1 MSDLPSQNNA
11 ETTVKNK
18 LATTTVRAG
27 INTDLHHG
35 AVVAPIHLSST
46 YSLKGFNEKRQFD
59 YSRTGNPTRST
70 FAQAI
75 ADLEQGSVGIATST
89 GMAAVNLLCQLLTT
103 EDRVLIPH
111 DCYGGSYRLFTH
123 LAKRGLFKVSVV
135 DQNDQQALQQALSL
149 KPKLVLIETPSNPLL
164 RIVDIEKIA
173 KLSHEVGAVVAVDNT
188 FLSPALQQPLLL
200 GADIVFHSTT
210 KYINGHSDVVG
221 GVLVAKDK
229 ALGEELA
236 WWANCIGITGSAFD
250 SYLALRGLKTLVVR
264 MKQHENNAAQVAK
277 FLQNHPAIEQVYF
290 PGLSDHPNHD
300 IAARQQQGFGAML
313 SFEVKGGVEAVKRL
327 FAHLNLFTLAQSL
340 GGVESLISHPSTMTH
355 AGMEIE
361 AQLEAGITQSL
372 VRISVGIEDIED
384 ILNDLD
390 TGLRAS
396 QQGSNNE
403 TGEKEKV
410 AQASPVNL
418 EINAQDA
425 TKRVNQELS
434 GKTDSNSASK
444 ASSQNLTPAFNGFW

>member
-1 MSDLPSQNNA
+1 MNTPNGSNQPNKA
-11 ETTVKNK
+11 VKK
-18 LATTTVRAG
+18 LATTAVRAG

-46 YSLKGFNEKRQFD
+46 YSLKGFNDKREFD

-89 GMAAVNLLCQLLTT
+89 GMSAVHLLCQLVST

-135 DQNDQQALQQALSL
+135 DQNDEKALAQALEL
-149 KPKLVLIETPSNPLL
+149 KPKLVLVETPSNPLL
-164 RIVDIEKIA
+164 RIVDIEKIVEA
-173 KLSHEVGAVVAVDNT
+173 SHEVGALVAVDNT

-221 GVLVAKDK
+221 GVLVAKEQI
-229 ALGEELA
+229 LGEELA

-250 SYLALRGLKTLVVR
+250 SYLALRGLKTLSVR
-264 MKQHENNAAQVAK
+264 MKQHQVNAEQTAK
-277 FLQNHPAIEQVYF
+277 FLQNHPAISKVYF
-290 PGLSDHPNHD
+290 PGLPNHPNHD

-313 SFEVKGGVEAVKRL
+313 SFELKGGVAAVKTL
-327 FAHLNLFTLAQSL
+327 FAKLEIFTLAQSL

-355 AGMEIE
+355 AGMELK
-361 AQLEAGITQSL
+361 AQLAAGITQSL

-390 TGLRAS
+390 QALTAS
-396 QQGSNNE
+396 QQQKSAINNSPKSLSVKE
-403 TGEKEKV
+403 TVNVQVTTNTEKKVHVAEK
-410 AQASPVNL
+410 
-418 EINAQDA
+418 
-425 TKRVNQELS
+425 LS
-434 GKTDSNSASK
+434 
-444 ASSQNLTPAFNGFW
+444 PAFKGFW